1 MASSSSF
8 SFIPQETDDVFI
20 SFRGE
25 DTRHSFTAHLLAA
38 LGRLKIRT
46 YVDYKLGR
54 GDEIS
59 PTLLRPIVESKVSVI
74 VLSRNYICHFEVVLG
89 RARENYGMQK
99 NKGSN
104 HPSDVRNQTGS
115 YADAFVKHE
124 QRLKDNVQKVELW
137 RDSLREVANLSG
149 LDCLVNSNLE
159 ERHEVFLSF
168 RGEDTRKTFTSH
180 LHAAFKRMEINTYI
194 DYNLERGDEISG
206 TLLRAI
212 EDAKLSVIVF
222 SKNFGTSKWCLD
234 EVKKIME
241 CKKTRRQMVVPV
253 FYDIEPTHV
262 RNQTGSFASAFAR
275 HEERFMDRPNKVQK
289 WKDALREATNLS
301 GWDCSVDR

>member
-59 PTLLRPIVESKVSVI
+59 PTLLRPIVESKVSWCLEELVKIMECRRTKGQIVI
-74 VLSRNYICHFEVVLG
+74 PIFYHVD
-89 RARENYGMQK
+89 
-99 NKGSN
+99 
-104 HPSDVRNQTGS
+104 PSDVRNQTGS

-149 LDCLVNSNLE
+149 LDCLVN
-159 ERHEVFLSF
+159 R
-168 RGEDTRKTFTSH
+168 
-180 LHAAFKRMEINTYI
+180 
-194 DYNLERGDEISG
+194 
-206 TLLRAI
+206 
-212 EDAKLSVIVF
+212 
-222 SKNFGTSKWCLD
+222 
-234 EVKKIME
+234 
-241 CKKTRRQMVVPV
+241 
-253 FYDIEPTHV
+253 
-262 RNQTGSFASAFAR
+262 
-275 HEERFMDRPNKVQK
+275 
-289 WKDALREATNLS
+289 
-301 GWDCSVDR
+301 

>member
-1 MASSSSF
+1 MASASSF

-25 DTRHSFTAHLLAA
+25 DTNHSFTAHLLAA

-104 HPSDVRNQTGS
+104 
-115 YADAFVKHE
+115 
-124 QRLKDNVQKVELW
+124 
-137 RDSLREVANLSG
+137 RDTN
-149 LDCLVNSNLE
+149 
-159 ERHEVFLSF
+159 FLSC
-168 RGEDTRKTFTSH
+168 RSVRCAEPDRKLCRCFCET
-180 LHAAFKRMEINTYI
+180 
-194 DYNLERGDEISG
+194 
-206 TLLRAI
+206 
-212 EDAKLSVIVF
+212 
-222 SKNFGTSKWCLD
+222 
-234 EVKKIME
+234 
-241 CKKTRRQMVVPV
+241 
-253 FYDIEPTHV
+253 
-262 RNQTGSFASAFAR
+262 
-275 HEERFMDRPNKVQK
+275 
-289 WKDALREATNLS
+289 
-301 GWDCSVDR
+301 

>member
-89 RARENYGMQK
+89 RA
-99 NKGSN
+99 

-124 QRLKDNVQKVELW
+124 QRFKDNVQKVELW

-149 LDCLVNSNLE
+149 LDCLVN
-159 ERHEVFLSF
+159 R
-168 RGEDTRKTFTSH
+168 
-180 LHAAFKRMEINTYI
+180 
-194 DYNLERGDEISG
+194 
-206 TLLRAI
+206 
-212 EDAKLSVIVF
+212 
-222 SKNFGTSKWCLD
+222 
-234 EVKKIME
+234 
-241 CKKTRRQMVVPV
+241 
-253 FYDIEPTHV
+253 
-262 RNQTGSFASAFAR
+262 
-275 HEERFMDRPNKVQK
+275 
-289 WKDALREATNLS
+289 
-301 GWDCSVDR
+301 